1 VSAFTF
7 EIRDMLSSL
16 GAYLFGSEQPTRA
29 EARLQ
34 ELSKEYDVKLRGC
47 GDHAFSSLSP
57 VSDALAA
64 AHAEIKQLKFLLASA
79 PMIDAPTLLDARD
92 RFKTLQSRFAYI
104 HPKTMARYDF
114 LWNKPVNGVVMCPG
128 SPTKWVVL
136 SAMPQ
141 GRVIY
146 SPLPIPGI
154 EKILAS

>member
-1 VSAFTF
+1 MSAFTF

-79 PMIDAPTLLDARD
+79 PMIDAPILSEARA
-92 RFKTLQSRFAYI
+92 RFKNMKSPFAYI
-104 HPKTMARYDF
+104 HPQTMAMYDF
-114 LWNKPVNGVVMCPG
+114 LWNKAVNGVVQCPG
-128 SPTKWVVL
+128 SPTRWVMV
-136 SAMPQ
+136 SAMPK

-146 SPLPIPGI
+146 SSLPIPGI
-154 EKILAS
+154 EKILVG